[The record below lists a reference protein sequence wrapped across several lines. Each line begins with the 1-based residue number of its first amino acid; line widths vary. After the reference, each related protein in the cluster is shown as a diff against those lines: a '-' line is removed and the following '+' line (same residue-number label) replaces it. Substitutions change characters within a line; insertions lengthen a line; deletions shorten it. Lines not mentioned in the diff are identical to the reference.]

1 MSLEQCSDNLY
12 FHYIP
17 QKMRQ
22 DLLFP
27 THDDSYHLDNYWC
40 LYVFICGQLLWEKS
54 VKYVNMRAFSRK
66 IFKILSLWLCVE
78 ELSINLCYLCNAQ
91 KMREDPFF
99 LTHYHWFGLDKYQW
113 LYTHTFMDILYDK
126 NHKILVFSKKKAQN
140 FIHFW
145 WRLKKCFI
153 KVR

>member
-12 FHYIP
+12 FHPIP

-40 LYVFICGQLLWEKS
+40 LYVLICGQLLWEKS
-54 VKYVNMRAFSRK
+54 IKYVNMRAFSRK
-66 IFKILSLWLCVE
+66 IFKILSLWLGVE

-113 LYTHTFMDILYDK
+113 LYTHIYGHTIWEKSQNISF
-126 NHKILVFSKKKAQN
+126 FEKKAQN

-145 WRLKKCFI
+145 WRLKKWFI

>member
-22 DLLFP
+22 DLLFS

-40 LYVFICGQLLWEKS
+40 LYVLICGQLLWEKS
-54 VKYVNMRAFSRK
+54 IKYVNMRAFSRK

-113 LYTHTFMDILYDK
+113 LYTQTFMDILFEK
-126 NHKILVFSKKKAQN
+126 NHKILVFSEKK
-140 FIHFW
+140 
-145 WRLKKCFI
+145 LKISYIFDD
-153 KVR
+153 V